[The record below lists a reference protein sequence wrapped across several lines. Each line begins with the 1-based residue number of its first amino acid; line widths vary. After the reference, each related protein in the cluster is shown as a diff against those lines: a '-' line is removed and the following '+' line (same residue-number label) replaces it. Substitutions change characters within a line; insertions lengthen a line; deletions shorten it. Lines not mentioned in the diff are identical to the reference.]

1 MKIYY
6 YLKTTPMRFH
16 HFFWFAATILDV
28 YFISKAFG
36 VYADVIWV
44 KWTHHVDFL
53 FYSSSAVLLLVA
65 STGLQKLS
73 TWGWLST
80 MAFCGL
86 LAIYSIYRILLGL
99 FYLSLP
105 AADFLLPIFC
115 LICAV
120 VVALYYYPRRPLFL
134 VGITFRK
141 WSKKDTIFA
150 PLFAN
155 RCRYCCHKYHPDDT
169 DCPKCGRYIIPG
181 L

>member
-16 HFFWFAATILDV
+16 SIVTAAAGFFAVFNLAGLFGTYAYAVRLNWIDHIDCLYYFVSSILL
-28 YFISKAFG
+28 FIAF
-36 VYADVIWV
+36 
-44 KWTHHVDFL
+44 F
-53 FYSSSAVLLLVA
+53 
-65 STGLQKLS
+65 GLTKLS

-120 VVALYYYPRRPLFL
+120 AVALYYYPRRPLFL

>member
-16 HFFWFAATILDV
+16 HFFKGVTGFFSVACFSQLIV
-28 YFISKAFG
+28 YDALVVRFTWSHRLELVF
-36 VYADVIWV
+36 DVIAGI
-44 KWTHHVDFL
+44 L
-53 FYSSSAVLLLVA
+53 LAVSFV
-65 STGLQKLS
+65 GLHNLS

-120 VVALYYYPRRPLFL
+120 AVALYYYPRRPLFL